1 LFHIG
6 SMDWI
11 PNQEGVK
18 WLVDEIWPAI
28 HAAAPEAKLYLAG
41 RKMPE
46 SLMNAAIDGV
56 TVVGEASDA
65 MYFIGSK
72 QINIVPLLRGSGI
85 RVKIIEARSAGKT
98 VISTTIGAEGILCT
112 DGVDI
117 LLADTPEQFA
127 THVKRCIDDKDFCQS
142 IGRNAYNLI
151 AEKYNNKTLTS
162 RLTDIY
168 GKLIE
173 K

>member
-1 LFHIG
+1 MRRF
-6 SMDWI
+6 SQK
-11 PNQEGVK
+11 NS
-18 WLVDEIWPAI
+18 LVTLSE
-28 HAAAPEAKLYLAG
+28 
-41 RKMPE
+41 
-46 SLMNAAIDGV
+46 
-56 TVVGEASDA
+56 
-65 MYFIGSK
+65 
-72 QINIVPLLRGSGI
+72 INIVPLLSGSGI
-85 RVKIIEARSAGKT
+85 RVKIIEAMSAGKT